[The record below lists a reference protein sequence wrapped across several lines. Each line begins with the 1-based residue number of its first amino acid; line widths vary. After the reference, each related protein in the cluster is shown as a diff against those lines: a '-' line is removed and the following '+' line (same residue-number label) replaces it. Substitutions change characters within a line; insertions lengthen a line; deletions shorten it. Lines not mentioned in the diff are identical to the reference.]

1 MGLGERVGR
10 EKKKI
15 KKEGERNKQRKM
27 KERGKIRRGKGALQL
42 HVSERKKC
50 EKQGREK
57 MRKK

>member
-27 KERGKIRRGKGALQL
+27 KERGKI
-42 HVSERKKC
+42 
-50 EKQGREK
+50 
-57 MRKK
+57 

>member
-42 HVSERKKC
+42 HVSERKKNVKNK
-50 EKQGREK
+50 EG
-57 MRKK
+57 KK

>member
-15 KKEGERNKQRKM
+15 KKEEERNKQRKM

-42 HVSERKKC
+42 HVSERKKNVKNK
-50 EKQGREK
+50 EG
-57 MRKK
+57 KK